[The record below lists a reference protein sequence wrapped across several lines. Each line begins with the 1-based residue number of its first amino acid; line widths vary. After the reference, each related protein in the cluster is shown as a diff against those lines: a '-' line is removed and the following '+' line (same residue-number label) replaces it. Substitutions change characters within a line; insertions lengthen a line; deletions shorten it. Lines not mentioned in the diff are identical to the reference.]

1 VAVSR
6 INPPFRADQVGSWLR
21 PKRLLEAREKAG
33 LGQRAAPN
41 APPPSPAQLEELRAV
56 EDDCIREVVK
66 IQEDLGLK
74 VVTDGELRR
83 SSWQHG
89 VTQRI
94 AGTAL
99 QEQTAEGSV
108 AFSSG
113 QKAPITTTVGKLRR
127 NPGGLVLDDFTFT
140 QGLTDRMVK
149 VTVPAPSV
157 LYRQERSKT
166 SIVDKKAYP
175 DLDGFFHD
183 LTQLYRDEI
192 KDLHAAGC
200 RYLQIDNTTTAVL
213 CDPKHQEVSRRAGI
227 DPQDQ
232 VSQQAW
238 LVSEATKGRP
248 KDMTVSMHLC
258 RGNAAGAWV
267 AEGGYEYVA
276 EKLFN
281 EFDVDAFFLEYDSER
296 AGDFRPLRF
305 VPKDKTVV
313 LGLLTTKTPQNDDK
327 DTLKRRIDEAAKY
340 MPPENLCLSPQCGFA
355 SGARGN
361 PISVDD
367 EKRKIALVVQTAE
380 EVWGRA

>member
-1 VAVSR
+1 MSR

-21 PKRLLEAREKAG
+21 PKRLLEAREKVG
-33 LGQRAAPN
+33 LGQRAAPG
-41 APPPSPAQLEELRAV
+41 APPPSPAQLKELRAA

-89 VTQRI
+89 ITERI
-94 AGTAL
+94 VGTAL
-99 QEQTAEGSV
+99 KDQTAEGSI
-108 AFSSG
+108 AFVSG
-113 QKAPITTTVGKLRR
+113 QKAPITHTVGKLRR
-127 NPGGLVLDDFTFT
+127 KPGGMVLDDFKYTRS
-140 QGLTDRMVK
+140 LTDHTVK

-157 LYRQERSKT
+157 LYRQERSSTPIVEKT
-166 SIVDKKAYP
+166 VYP

-192 KDLHAAGC
+192 TDLYAAGC

-238 LVSEATKGRP
+238 LVSQATKGRP

-305 VPKDKTVV
+305 VPKDKSIV
-313 LGLLTTKTPQNDDK
+313 LGLLTTKTPANDDK

-340 MPPENLCLSPQCGFA
+340 VPLENLCLSPQCGFA

-361 PISVDD
+361 PISIDD
-367 EKRKIALVVQTAE
+367 EKRKIALVVETAE